1 VGKEGLTKSEEKKMQ
16 QQFEQEEKERQEIEE
31 GGGFKMKIVEKKDV
45 KVGRRGKNR
54 YDRLHKEIL
63 KSVKEKEAWVVE
75 VEESEIYRIL
85 GSKERKHLSSKYGL
99 SQQIQKALEE
109 LFKSKIYSTFTSTK
123 KMFYISNE
131 KLS

>member
-1 VGKEGLTKSEEKKMQ
+1 MGKTGFTKSEEAVMQ
-16 QQFEQEEKERQEIEE
+16 KQFEAEEKERQEIEE
-31 GGGFKMKIVEKKDV
+31 GGEFKMKIVNKGDV
-45 KVGRRGKNR
+45 KVGRRGKNK

-63 KSVKEKEAWVVE
+63 KSIEGKKTWFVE

-85 GSKERKHLSSKYGL
+85 DSKERQHPSSKYGL
-99 SQQIQKALEE
+99 SQQIQKALGE

-123 KMFYISNE
+123 KVFYISNE

>member
-1 VGKEGLTKSEEKKMQ
+1 MSKKELTKSEERKMK
-16 QQFEQEEKERQEIEE
+16 QQFEAEEKERHEIEE
-31 GGGFKMKIVEKKDV
+31 GGDYKMKIVDKGEV

-63 KSVKEKEAWVVE
+63 KSTKGQEAWVVE

-99 SQQIQKALEE
+99 SQQIEKALGE

-123 KMFYISNE
+123 KAFYISNE

>member
-1 VGKEGLTKSEEKKMQ
+1 MSKTGLTKSQEKKMKK
-16 QQFEQEEKERQEIEE
+16 QFEEEEKERQKIEE
-31 GGGFKMKIVEKKDV
+31 GGDYKMKIVEKKDV

-75 VEESEIYRIL
+75 VEESEVYRIL
-85 GSKERKHLSSKYGL
+85 GSKKRQHLSSKYGL
-99 SQQIQKALEE
+99 SQQIQKALGE

-123 KMFYISNE
+123 KVFYISNE